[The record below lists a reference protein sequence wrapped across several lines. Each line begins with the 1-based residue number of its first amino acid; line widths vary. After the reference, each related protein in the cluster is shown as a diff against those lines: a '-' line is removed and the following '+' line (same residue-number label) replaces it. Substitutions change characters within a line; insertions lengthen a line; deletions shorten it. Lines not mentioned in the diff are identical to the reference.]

1 VKGAKAFGPPSS
13 PPSPGFS
20 LQEGLWF
27 GDFDDEQAAETAAAS
42 MAAMAG
48 RVMGAR
54 PFPAAAQK
62 LVQLTRSD
70 DADINKVVRVLEMD
84 PGLSQ
89 RVLRLVNSA
98 GYGLR
103 IRCTSLGHATAL
115 LGQVKLRQIATSAA
129 LFDHFGKPSPIT
141 RRKQEHASLVASLC
155 RYLAI
160 HLGLPQDD
168 LFTIGLLHDLGQ
180 LMMLDDGQA
189 EYTALVESHE
199 LPFDSLYL
207 AEREL
212 LGFDHA
218 ILAGQVLASWN
229 IPSPIPEVIA
239 LHHQPALAHQRG
251 LDISAMV
258 QTLRFADQM
267 AHLLEHDQ
275 RRTGPH
281 ELAESEA
288 ASYLD
293 FSEVQIAAMWRD
305 LQGVHEATRNRRLNI
320 FDVAPRSV
328 NVPASLSPRD
338 RGFSGPPSYA
348 SFVDSARPSRLE
360 PTETIA
366 VTSYEP
372 APFVSER
379 PDLLN
384 LNPPSAAP
392 SPTSSVPSP
401 ASRRADGTLDLV
413 PLDRMQ
419 QDSVPQISS
428 FPIRESSQPAS
439 VRYDSPAPGGPST
452 ERLVLSTSA
461 APRQFSDPPAHEQPS
476 ISAPIAPLYAPR
488 IASVPERFVEES
500 FFAESEQPNFYDRS
514 IEPAALDEDPS
525 PEIFPCAL
533 CYGPT
538 FGASCHACGASVCSL
553 HQTSDE
559 WCVACEAE
567 FRNHR
572 AAHPMS
578 ELFVLSSAVAVGV
591 ASASSWFF
599 FSLQSALGML
609 GLCCATGFGV
619 YALRQTWLKVR
630 FKRARRLARLH
641 EMPQQRERMFRP
653 SSEAPPASEP
663 WADEAPAEKFASPE
677 SPRVHSTAPL
687 AEDRHPVLPY
697 SAPDPFTFGSSSY
710 VPTFSKEEEP
720 PRQDRVFA
728 SERPNSEPGTQTIR
742 ALVAPEATPGWAGP
756 ITDAPV
762 HDAPGHDAPG
772 HDAPGADAPTA
783 LPPPPSVSWMEHA
796 QASLAPSEFPGPDPV
811 GSSTQEPRRLSF
823 AAPVCSPGEYDAVII
838 VPPAAPQ
845 PPIHCTPL
853 PAGAVSISDASPH

>member
-1 VKGAKAFGPPSS
+1 MKGAKAFGPPSS

-62 LVQLTRSD
+62 LVQLTRND

-275 RRTGPH
+275 TRTGPR

-305 LQGVHEATRNRRLNI
+305 LQGVHDATKNRRLNI

-338 RGFSGPPSYA
+338 RGFSAPPSYA
-348 SFVDSARPSRLE
+348 SFVDSARPSRLQ

-392 SPTSSVPSP
+392 SPTSSAPGP
-401 ASRRADGTLDLV
+401 TSRRAEGTLDLV
-413 PLDRMQ
+413 PLDPATPE
-419 QDSVPQISS
+419 SLPQSSS
-428 FPIRESSQPAS
+428 FASHESSQPGS
-439 VRYDSPAPGGPST
+439 VRYDSRAPGSQPN
-452 ERLVLSTSA
+452 ERLVLSSSA
-461 APRQFSDPPAHEQPS
+461 APRNYADAPAQALPS

-488 IASVPERFVEES
+488 ITSVPEQFIEES

-567 FRNHR
+567 FCNHR

-599 FSLQSALGML
+599 FSLQSALGVL
-609 GLCCATGFGV
+609 GLSCAAGLAV
-619 YALRQTWLKVR
+619 YALRETWIKVR
-630 FKRARRLARLH
+630 FKRARRLARLN
-641 EMPQQRERMFRP
+641 EVPQQRERIFRP

-663 WADEAPAEKFASPE
+663 WADEPLVAKLASPE
-677 SPRVHSTAPL
+677 SPPEASAAPP
-687 AEDRHPVLPY
+687 AEDRQSVRPY
-697 SAPDPFTFGSSSY
+697 SAPSPFTFRSSSY

-720 PRQDRVFA
+720 TRQDRVFA
-728 SERPNSEPGTQTIR
+728 SERPSSEPGTQTIR

-756 ITDAPV
+756 ITTALE
-762 HDAPGHDAPG
+762 HDAPMHEALAHDTPA
-772 HDAPGADAPTA
+772 ADAPTA
-783 LPPPPSVSWMEHA
+783 LPPPPSASWMENA
-796 QASLAPSEFPGPDPV
+796 QASLAPSEFPGPDPI
-811 GSSTQEPRRLSF
+811 GSSTEEPRRLSF
-823 AAPVCSPGEYDAVII
+823 AAPVCSPGDYDAVII
-838 VPPAAPQ
+838 VPPTPADL
-845 PPIHCTPL
+845 PIYCTPL
-853 PAGAVSISDASPH
+853 PAGAVSISDASLH